1 MELLL
6 ATLSGLALWLFL
18 GVLVLMLDRIRRSLS
33 GINATL
39 AKVAMGVRA
48 IESETAIL
56 KAELPTTATALTQI
70 TDGAEAVA
78 GLLAAADGKLA
89 ALAPQ
94 EG

>member
-78 GLLAAADGKLA
+78 GLLVAADGKLA